1 MAADHRLGHLETIR
15 SALSTVVYPLQYVVD
30 LPASLGNWAADT
42 LDKRVALVQEND
54 RLKRQNFMLR
64 TKLQKFEALQNENAR
79 LRDLLQSSG
88 KIGVR
93 VLIGE
98 LLAVDMDPFKRLIT
112 LNRGSNDGVAAGQP
126 LLDADGIM
134 GQVVHVSPLTST
146 AMLITDP
153 SHAIP
158 VQVNRNGLR
167 AIALGN
173 GSPDQLEVP
182 NLPNNADIQEGDL
195 LVSSGL
201 GSRFPPGYPVA
212 RVKSVV
218 QDPSRPYAEVIATP
232 AAQLERS
239 REVLL
244 VWREPEPVSPAA
256 ENPPQE
262 SNGSADSPTP
272 SQEARKPAPA
282 DEERAPEV
290 DA

>member
-1 MAADHRLGHLETIR
+1 MALDHRWHHLETIR

-30 LPASLGNWAADT
+30 LPASIGNWATDS
-42 LDKRVALVQEND
+42 LDSRTSLVGENG
-54 RLKRQNFMLR
+54 RLKQQNLMLR
-64 TKLQKFEALQNENAR
+64 ARLQKFEALEAENSR
-79 LRDLLQSSG
+79 LRDLLQSSARV
-88 KIGVR
+88 GVR
-93 VLIGE
+93 VQIGE

-112 LNRGSNDGVAAGQP
+112 LNRGSNDGVAYGQP

-173 GSPDQLEVP
+173 GSPDHLEVP
-182 NLPNNADIQEGDL
+182 NLPNNADVREGDL

-201 GSRFPPGYPVA
+201 GGRFPPGYPVA
-212 RVKSVV
+212 RISVV
-218 QDPSRPYAEVIATP
+218 RKDPSRPFAEVVAAPT
-232 AAQLERS
+232 AQLERS

-244 VWREPEPVSPAA
+244 VWQEGEKQQDGREEEQPEA
-256 ENPPQE
+256 EQQE
-262 SNGSADSPTP
+262 ETGS
-272 SQEARKPAPA
+272 
-282 DEERAPEV
+282 
-290 DA
+290 